1 MTMLSDF
8 EQAFLDS
15 CPRYGDGRS
24 LDALRQRDYSRLDYD
39 GHVYLDFTGAGL
51 YATSQIEAH
60 GEVLKN
66 QLLGNPHSSSPAS
79 ALSTAHVE
87 SARSAVLRF
96 FKADPQ
102 EYVAVLTP
110 NATGAFKIVAEGFP
124 FGSGS
129 RLLLTFDNHNSVVG
143 MREYARAAG
152 AKTTYVPLTLPDM
165 RIDSGR
171 MLEELELVDPGTN
184 NLLAYPAQ
192 SNFSG
197 VQHSLDWIRLAR
209 ARGWTVMLD
218 AAAYVPTNA
227 LDLSTV
233 QPDFVGVSFYKIFG
247 YPTGVGCLLARREA
261 LGLLRKP
268 WFAGGTITVSSI
280 QGDRH
285 YLQEGVEAFE
295 DGTLNYLSAPALEI
309 GLRHIDRIGYS
320 AIHTRVELLTGL
332 LIEQL
337 LQLRHGNGEPAIR
350 IYGPDNMV
358 ARGGTVAFNVFD
370 PQGRFVDH
378 RRVEAA
384 ANDKKISLRTG
395 CFCNPGAGEVALDI
409 AEGQLASC
417 FSRAETSLTLDEF
430 RQCITDQSTGAVRV
444 SIGLV
449 SNIQDIGLFM
459 AFMKTLLDRDAQ
471 AI

>member
-24 LDALRQRDYSRLDYD
+24 LDALRQRDYSRLDCD

-261 LGLLRKP
+261 LGR
-268 WFAGGTITVSSI
+268 W
-280 QGDRH
+280 
-285 YLQEGVEAFE
+285 
-295 DGTLNYLSAPALEI
+295 
-309 GLRHIDRIGYS
+309 
-320 AIHTRVELLTGL
+320 
-332 LIEQL
+332 
-337 LQLRHGNGEPAIR
+337 
-350 IYGPDNMV
+350 
-358 ARGGTVAFNVFD
+358 
-370 PQGRFVDH
+370 
-378 RRVEAA
+378 
-384 ANDKKISLRTG
+384 
-395 CFCNPGAGEVALDI
+395 
-409 AEGQLASC
+409 
-417 FSRAETSLTLDEF
+417 
-430 RQCITDQSTGAVRV
+430 
-444 SIGLV
+444 
-449 SNIQDIGLFM
+449 
-459 AFMKTLLDRDAQ
+459 
-471 AI
+471 